1 MTEFSATEREEVRA
15 AQRNRAAFEPL
26 YERYVN
32 AVYGYCLRRLGDVD
46 VAADTTSD
54 VFMRAL
60 NNIGRFHGESFRSW
74 LFAIARN
81 AVIDR
86 YRTSRPV
93 AELSDYVPAD
103 SPGPEATALQRET
116 GSALHAAL
124 QHLTDQ
130 QCEVVSLRLAG
141 LTGKEIASAMG
152 TTHGAV
158 KATQARAFVRLRE
171 LMAPYMTEVNDE

>member
-1 MTEFSATEREEVRA
+1 MTGLSATEREEVRA
-15 AQRNRAAFEPL
+15 AQRNRAAFGPL
-26 YERYVN
+26 YERYVDV
-32 AVYGYCLRRLGDVD
+32 VYGYCLRRLGDVD

-54 VFMRAL
+54 IFMRAL
-60 NNIGRFHGESFRSW
+60 NSIGSFRGDSFRSW

-86 YRTSRPV
+86 YRTARPV
-93 AELSDYVPAD
+93 TELADHVPAV

-116 GSALHAAL
+116 GSALYAAL
-124 QHLTDQ
+124 QHLTEQ
-130 QCEVVSLRLAG
+130 QREIVSLRLAG

-171 LMAPYMTEVNDE
+171 LMAPHMAEVNDE